1 MNFYSDSGGTIPFNV
16 SGLNFK
22 VTIKEHSTTEVNGSS
37 NSYDYYWLTS
47 YLTGTSVKILDD
59 FTWFEDYTDPDSG
72 NTQSFTKTLSI
83 FVGAY
88 TIII

>member
-1 MNFYSDSGGTIPFNV
+1 M
-16 SGLNFK
+16 
-22 VTIKEHSTTEVNGSS
+22 NGSS

-47 YLTGTSVKILDD
+47 VLTGTSVKILDD

-72 NTQSFTKTLSI
+72 NNQTFTKTLSI
-83 FVGAY
+83 FAGAY